1 MAFAPEDV
9 LNKNFT
15 ATQFRRGYDEQ
26 EVDDFL
32 DEVVVELR
40 RLSSDNDDLR
50 AQLKACQE
58 SKGITVATGAAVG
71 AVANDGHLVAQ
82 RAAAS
87 AAVAERDAQD
97 RISTAKVGAEQA
109 EQQAVARIA
118 KAKAG
123 AEQAEAQASERV
135 NAAKA
140 AADKRARASFA
151 VPAAT
156 KEDEVPSA
164 ADVTNA
170 AAAASTSAAGVLALA
185 QKLHDQ
191 YVSEGQ
197 STRKRLISEGQTFH
211 DQVVSEAEAKKEE
224 YVSSAQAR
232 YDELSSTGQ
241 AKYDELIAEAA
252 ARHEQM
258 ITEARERSTGMV
270 AEAQQRK
277 ATVLQAL
284 SRERDVLQKK
294 IDELAI
300 FERDYRARLKSYLEG
315 QLHELNQTG
324 ADKSADDEGDG

>member
-1 MAFAPEDV
+1 MAFMPEDV

-58 SKGITVATGAAVG
+58 SKGIAVATGATVG
-71 AVANDGHLVAQ
+71 AVANDDHLVAE
-82 RAAAS
+82 RAAA
-87 AAVAERDAQD
+87 AAAMAEREAQD
-97 RISTAKVGAEQA
+97 RIATAKVGAEQA
-109 EQQAVARIA
+109 EQQAAARIA

-123 AEQAEAQASERV
+123 AEQAEAQAAERV

-140 AADKRARASFA
+140 AADKRARSSVA

-156 KEDEVPSA
+156 EEDEVSNA
-164 ADVTNA
+164 ADVANA

-197 STRKRLISEGQTFH
+197 STRKRLISEGQTYH
-211 DQVVSEAEAKKEE
+211 DRVVSEAEAKQEA
-224 YVSSAQAR
+224 YLADAQAKHN
-232 YDELSSTGQ
+232 ELSSTGQ

-284 SRERDVLQKK
+284 SRERDVLQKT
-294 IDELAI
+294 IDELRT

-315 QLHELNQTG
+315 QLHELDQTG
-324 ADKSADDEGDG
+324 ADEMTVVEGEG